1 MIQEANKNHIDQI
14 LKIESESYEKPWS
27 YQSFLNEIKNNV
39 GLNLVYTRDNKV
51 LAYLFGWILDHEYHL
66 NNIAVLKSERRKGI
80 AKKMIDNIIFN
91 FKIKNIHL
99 EVSRLNSNAINLY
112 EKIGFHKN
120 GLRKRY
126 YHNGSDAILYKMEIK

>member
-1 MIQEANKNHIDQI
+1 MIQVANKNHIDQI
-14 LKIESESYEKPWS
+14 LKIELESYEKPWS
-27 YQSFLNEIKNNV
+27 YQSFLNEVKNSV
-39 GLNLVYTRDNKV
+39 GLNLVYTKNNQV
-51 LAYLFGWILDHEYHL
+51 LGYLFGWMLDCEYHL
-66 NNIAVLKSERRKGI
+66 NNIAVQKSERRKGI

-99 EVSRLNSNAINLY
+99 EVSRLNKDAISLY
-112 EKIGFHKN
+112 EKIGFHEN